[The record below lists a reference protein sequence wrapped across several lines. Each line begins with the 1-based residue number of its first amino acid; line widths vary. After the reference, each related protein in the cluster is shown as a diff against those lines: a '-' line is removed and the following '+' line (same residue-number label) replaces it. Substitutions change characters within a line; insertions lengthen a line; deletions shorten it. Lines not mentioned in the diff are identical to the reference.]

1 MAAVLPKF
9 FRSVNSLLITTDNV
23 VVEKILKVF
32 LAVSVKFYHNA
43 RKKKRESSDV
53 VIDNFD
59 SNIKM
64 KIDPSRSMGAA
75 IYWTGFHEFREFL
88 FLHRYLKN
96 DMVFADVGA
105 NQGEYALFAAKRL
118 MGGQVLAFEP
128 LPSIRTVL
136 MDNIQLNGF
145 DNIKVFDCGLSSEE
159 GTLQIHEIEDVHEGL
174 ATFYPGERKSRKSFS
189 VPLKTLDDIFTTN
202 NFSRLDFIKIDIEGG
217 ELKAL
222 QGSKAVIQK
231 YRPVVMI
238 EINEETYR
246 AAGYSSQDVARF
258 FAALGYQPFTIK
270 KRGRLEK
277 CSALPTFGNVIYQP
291 Q

>member
-1 MAAVLPKF
+1 M
-9 FRSVNSLLITTDNV
+9 LITTDNII
-23 VVEKILKVF
+23 VEKILKVF
-32 LAVSVKFYHNA
+32 LAVSVVFYRNA
-43 RKKKRESSDV
+43 RKKGHESKDV

-64 KIDPSRSMGAA
+64 KIDPSRSMGAG

-88 FLHRYLKN
+88 FLHRYLKS

-118 MGGQVLAFEP
+118 SGGQVLAFEP

-136 MDNIQLNGF
+136 HDNIQLNAF
-145 DNIKVFDCGLSSEE
+145 KNITVFDCGLSNEA

-189 VPLKTLDDIFTTN
+189 VPLKTLDDIFKTE
-202 NFSRLDFIKIDIEGG
+202 NFNRLDFIKIDIEGG

-222 QGSKAVIQK
+222 LGSKRVMQQ

-246 AAGYSSQDVARF
+246 AAGYSSQDVAGF
-258 FAALGYQPFTIK
+258 FADLGYQPFTIM
-270 KRGRLEK
+270 KRGRLMK
-277 CSALPTFGNVIYQP
+277 CNTLPAFGNVIYRP